1 MFSAVTA
8 LLPSRHPRHSPRFPG
23 QQVFPRALHSA
34 GSLLA
39 AGPAGEETRLR
50 PPAQRRAAHSPRGE
64 ALEERGASQC
74 AALSR
79 CSCSA
84 PRTRAGLP
92 QQNTRPALCTPAE
105 TPVLVTFE
113 GKADLLFKCQPE
125 PVYPHRVPRAA
136 ALPALPGRSGL
147 V

>member
-8 LLPSRHPRHSPRFPG
+8 LLPSHHPRPSPRFPG
-23 QQVFPRALHSA
+23 QQDFPRALHSA

-39 AGPAGEETRLR
+39 AGPAGEENRLR
-50 PPAQRRAAHSPRGE
+50 PQRSAAQRSAACAGPRGE

-92 QQNTRPALCTPAE
+92 QQKTRPALRTPE
-105 TPVLVTFE
+105 E
-113 GKADLLFKCQPE
+113 KADLLFKCQPE
-125 PVYPHRVPRAA
+125 PVYPHQVPRAA